1 MKILKTVETVRLLIY
16 SDRRFLSSREALS
29 ELFDYSSLAD
39 MTHDGHFCWQKFINF
54 LKSVEI
60 KL

>member
-39 MTHDGHFCWQKFINF
+39 MTHVGHFC
-54 LKSVEI
+54 
-60 KL
+60 